1 MIGGSPQHEELYER
15 TEALGSLRT
24 TVVKGYNFILITQHS
39 KFPVYAS
46 CIMLFMLT
54 GIALGYRY
62 LNNSSLLAW
71 AHNQNMSF
79 AG

>member
-46 CIMLFMLT
+46 CIMFSCLQ
-54 GIALGYRY
+54 AL
-62 LNNSSLLAW
+62 LW
-71 AHNQNMSF
+71 VTDT
-79 AG
+79 